1 MLYLRIIWVFFFVL
15 PYFLKLSQAL
25 IIQMFE
31 NFKIIII
38 IFFMFDIKEKVIIL
52 NLKKYFHAYPT
63 IIQLEYQFV
72 ENAIG

>member
-1 MLYLRIIWVFFFVL
+1 
-15 PYFLKLSQAL
+15 
-25 IIQMFE
+25 MFE

-38 IFFMFDIKEKVIIL
+38 IIFVMFDIKDKIIL
-52 NLKKYFHAYPT
+52 LNLEKYFHAYPT

>member
-1 MLYLRIIWVFFFVL
+1 MFYLIF
-15 PYFLKLSQAL
+15 LSQAL

-38 IFFMFDIKEKVIIL
+38 IIFFMFDIKDKIIIL
-52 NLKKYFHAYPT
+52 NLEKYFHAYPT